1 MNQSVKNKKASRDL
15 KAEAAKIV
23 KAINLQGESRAE
35 TQRLVAGVQRAMEH
49 HLRQHNAK
57 ARELDKKAKKLKQM
71 DVAQNLGHNA
81 VPTSRPDAHKAWL
94 PWLLLA
100 LSWLLFAGY
109 FVYGL
114 AFR

>member
-1 MNQSVKNKKASRDL
+1 MSSSVKNKKTSRDL

-57 ARELDKKAKKLKQM
+57 ARELDKKAKKLKQI
-71 DVAQNLGHNA
+71 DAEQSTDDHEAAAPRPN
-81 VPTSRPDAHKAWL
+81 SRKAWL
-94 PWLLLA
+94 PWLLLT
-100 LSWLLFAGY
+100 LSWLLFVGY
-109 FVYGL
+109 FVYGQ
-114 AFR
+114 R